1 MEMMKRT
8 AFVSCK
14 YAVDLARSVLFAAC
28 LVLPVSVWAE
38 AYCALRDPVSAIN
51 SMYPDADAHRSIV
64 RTIGPEVRDDIAM
77 RLPFTLHFNELGK
90 HTLYVVQRAG
100 QPLGFIHARSEP
112 GRWGLVELVWSLT
125 PDLRVRDF
133 RFQRCR
139 APSCASLGEPA
150 FISQIAGRDLDGLL
164 ELLEPGGGALRAGG
178 ITVPEGAE
186 ELALAIVRSAAKT
199 IAVTQSAWP
208 DSVSL
213 VQAWQ
218 VARKRFPVVVTLEPA
233 SHSYPAGAIS
243 ELDKALAGGRS
254 AVQRDTVSA
263 YRVLGPGHVY
273 LGTVIDASWAT
284 AGQGGRFFW
293 AFSKGGHVL
302 GVDPLAAWPSN
313 EARSAFERLI
323 DQPIPSTESCSGAA
337 ELVATELGLL
347 SRSLGTE

>member
-1 MEMMKRT
+1 MTEKTMTGRSRRAT
-8 AFVSCK
+8 GIVCTLL
-14 YAVDLARSVLFAAC
+14 LAIC
-28 LVLPVSVWAE
+28 LVLPVSSWAE
-38 AYCALRDPVSAIN
+38 AYCALRDPVGAITA
-51 SMYPDADAHRSIV
+51 MYPDADSHRSIV
-64 RTIGPEVRDDIAM
+64 RTIGPDVRDDIAG

-90 HTLYVVQRAG
+90 HTLYVVLRAD
-100 QPLGFIHARSEP
+100 QPLGFVHARSEP

-125 PDLRVRDF
+125 PDMRIHDF

-139 APSCASLGEPA
+139 APSCANLKDPA
-150 FISQIAGRDLDGLL
+150 FFSQIAGRDLPGLL
-164 ELLEPGGGALRAGG
+164 ELLEPDGNAFRPGV
-178 ITVPEGAE
+178 IKVPEGAE
-186 ELALAIVRSAAKT
+186 ELALAMVRSAAKT

-218 VARKRFPVVVTLEPA
+218 VASARFPVVVALEPV
-233 SHSYPAGAIS
+233 SQTYPAEAIN

-263 YRVLGPGHVY
+263 FRVLGPDRIY
-273 LGTVIDASWAT
+273 LGTVIGASWAT

-293 AFSKGGHVL
+293 AFSKGGRVL

-347 SRSLGTE
+347 SRALDIE